1 MQFSKTSIFHTD
13 NISSAKHN
21 NLRARSE
28 TDYFEWI
35 EVHKPTILF
44 IIFEIFTVLAQFPF
58 SKNRTEL
65 YLQYK

>member
-1 MQFSKTSIFHTD
+1 MQFSETSIFHTD

-44 IIFEIFTVLAQFPF
+44 IIFEIFTKF
-58 SKNRTEL
+58 
-65 YLQYK
+65 